1 MHKFS
6 IYSIYNALK
15 SHFAI
20 AGKYSWM
27 QTSSCNSNTWT
38 ALPSTTSEGRDWDTP
53 SQVAEPSEKKQAAV
67 IEPVSCHS
75 NSSTRLPQVTSVAA
89 GEQTSDGSQYVVVP
103 VLVPADSQLATMF
116 SASSISI
123 NAPSS
128 SQPTPKKGYPEPY
141 RCQCFNDRQIIKV
154 KDTATQTDGGIHQS
168 TLNSGA
174 VCDEESMFSV
184 HVQTGRNLELT
195 ELLDLS
201 TQTELQNDL
210 LDFGTQTLLNYSE
223 QGSQTNILNDF
234 ILTNAFGTQ
243 TD

>member
-1 MHKFS
+1 MDH
-6 IYSIYNALK
+6 
-15 SHFAI
+15 
-20 AGKYSWM
+20 
-27 QTSSCNSNTWT
+27 
-38 ALPSTTSEGRDWDTP
+38 TP